1 MNKSLK
7 GEKYTAN
14 KTIASL
20 DILSNNLDKT
30 QVELVYMYYGS
41 NKEYDDSWKMTIEE
55 FVNYLNA
62 DIITDSRFD
71 DYINSE
77 KRTTITD
84 AKKTVD
90 ESKDL
95 IVSDKYS
102 RAVLNTKYAA
112 ENSDT
117 YHFINTIQDE
127 IGNNDDIYIVGN
139 SPMAVEMSKTFNDE
153 LNKITLLT
161 MLFIFIVVALT
172 FKDLIIP
179 FVLVLIIQTAVYLT
193 MSAISITGG
202 SVYFISLLIVQAILM
217 GATIDYAIV
226 YTSYYR
232 ESRLTMGIK
241 DSVINAYN
249 KSIHTIISSST
260 ILIIVTLVVA
270 GFASAI
276 AARICETISQGAF
289 ASVILILFMLP
300 GVLASTDKL
309 ICRKGYYK
317 EIKK

>member
-1 MNKSLK
+1 
-7 GEKYTAN
+7 
-14 KTIASL
+14 
-20 DILSNNLDKT
+20 
-30 QVELVYMYYGS
+30 
-41 NKEYDDSWKMTIEE
+41 
-55 FVNYLNA
+55 
-62 DIITDSRFD
+62 
-71 DYINSE
+71 
-77 KRTTITD
+77 
-84 AKKTVD
+84 
-90 ESKDL
+90 
-95 IVSDKYS
+95 
-102 RAVLNTKYAA
+102 
-112 ENSDT
+112 
-117 YHFINTIQDE
+117 
-127 IGNNDDIYIVGN
+127 
-139 SPMAVEMSKTFNDE
+139 
-153 LNKITLLT
+153 
-161 MLFIFIVVALT
+161 
-172 FKDLIIP
+172 
-179 FVLVLIIQTAVYLT
+179 
-193 MSAISITGG
+193 
-202 SVYFISLLIVQAILM
+202 M